1 MSEIEA
7 VDEAVAKN
15 VPQVNAPSNNR
26 TIIAFPFSA
35 VRISHSDE
43 AISRLADLLAEL
55 AEYVAN
61 SAADPEGKRL
71 AEQARVL
78 ARQIAQDSD
87 SSR

>member
-1 MSEIEA
+1 MSEIQA

-26 TIIAFPFSA
+26 MIIAFPFSA

-43 AISRLADLLAEL
+43 TVSRLADLLAEL

-61 SAADPEGKRL
+61 SAANPEGHRL
-71 AEQARVL
+71 AERARVL
-78 ARQIAQDSD
+78 AQEVAQGSD
-87 SSR
+87 ASR